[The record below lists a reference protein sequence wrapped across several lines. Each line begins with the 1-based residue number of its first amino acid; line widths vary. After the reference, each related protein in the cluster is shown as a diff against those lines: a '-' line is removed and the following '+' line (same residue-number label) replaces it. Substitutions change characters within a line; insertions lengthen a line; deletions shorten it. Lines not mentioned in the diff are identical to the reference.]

1 MSRANEHPVSGWTVD
16 TLAVHL
22 QRQHDDLV
30 IHLDERFNTQNRALT
45 SALASI
51 NERLAAAN
59 EIRASWQD
67 DRASLPTRQEVDAR
81 FKPLES
87 SDAQN
92 TGRRVGASETKTGF
106 RLDSSWLIGAL
117 ALAVAA
123 FAVLSR

>member
-1 MSRANEHPVSGWTVD
+1 MSRGTEHLTPGWTVD
-16 TLAVHL
+16 TLAVHF

-30 IHLDERFNTQNRALT
+30 TLLDERFETQNRSLAAALE
-45 SALASI
+45 SI

-117 ALAVAA
+117 ALVVAA